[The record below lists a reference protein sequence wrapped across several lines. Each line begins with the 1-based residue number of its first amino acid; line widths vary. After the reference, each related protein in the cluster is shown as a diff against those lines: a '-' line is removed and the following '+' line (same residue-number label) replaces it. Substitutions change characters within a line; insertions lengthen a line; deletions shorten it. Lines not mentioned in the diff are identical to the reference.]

1 MRARCQQQKL
11 ITKRDLDAI
20 TSGFA
25 ILYRDYA
32 NCGDEVHMDPAS
44 VRVVE
49 RAFAIA
55 WARESAEM
63 SAPGKTTS
71 AKPPKPAPVAA
82 LRRL

>member
-55 WARESAEM
+55 WARESAEAGM
-63 SAPGKTTS
+63 SAQGKRH
-71 AKPPKPAPVAA
+71 
-82 LRRL
+82 RRSRRNPRQ